1 VNSFLTREIIVAFSA
16 LKHHTGFIVPIM
28 ENLEEKGTDVMYVIG
43 QGENPQEITAKA
55 SSAFRREDS
64 AEATF
69 LGSDE
74 KESIQ
79 SRGNA

>member
-1 VNSFLTREIIVAFSA
+1 MAFIA
-16 LKHHTGFIVPIM
+16 LKHHTRFIVPIM
-28 ENLEEKGTDVMYVIG
+28 ENLAEKGTDVMYVIG

-55 SSAFRREDS
+55 SSGFRREDS

-74 KESIQ
+74 KESIE